1 MAGYGRRMTPRFLPS
16 ARTTNWLIVVGFLS
30 LGYAMYMRYLVI
42 EQSSVG
48 LACDAGLTTWLC
60 LSRKV
65 VSGLFNHQVFGWTAL
80 GAAVLN
86 LIRPSAALFAIGL
99 ALTAFGVVL
108 YNAPL
113 AALAAGL
120 LIISFARPASATE

>member
-1 MAGYGRRMTPRFLPS
+1 MPS
-16 ARTTNWLIVVGFLS
+16 ARATNWLIAIGLLS
-30 LGYAMYMRYLVI
+30 LGYAMYLRYLVI

-65 VSGLFNHQVFGWTAL
+65 AAGLFNHQVFGWTAL
-80 GAAVLN
+80 GAALLT
-86 LIRPSAALFAIGL
+86 LIRPSVVLFAIAL

-108 YNAPL
+108 YNAGL
-113 AALAAGL
+113 AALAAGVL
-120 LIISFARPASATE
+120 LMSFARPAPAIE

>member
-1 MAGYGRRMTPRFLPS
+1 MTRRFMPS
-16 ARTTNWLIVVGFLS
+16 ARATNWLITIGFLS
-30 LGYAMYMRYLVI
+30 LGYAMYLRYLVI

-65 VSGLFNHQVFGWTAL
+65 ASGLFNHQVFGWAAL
-80 GAAVLN
+80 GAALLN
-86 LIRPSAALFAIGL
+86 LIRPSAVLFAIGL

-108 YNAPL
+108 YNAAL

-120 LIISFARPASATE
+120 LIISFARPVYATE